1 MLNEIN
7 SFNSLYERFFL
18 KYFLTVITHSPTV
31 SCSDKNQHCRAWARA
46 KYCTRG
52 KFIKYMKT
60 SCKKSCNKCWVL
72 NTWALS
78 TTGAKLLLP
87 KQRRTN
93 LARNVKKNLAVREKK
108 KFSNFFK
115 TEHLKTEILQHDYL
129 TLHKLF
135 SYFIRILLENLVTII
150 RC

>member
-1 MLNEIN
+1 M
-7 SFNSLYERFFL
+7 
-18 KYFLTVITHSPTV
+18 
-31 SCSDKNQHCRAWARA
+31 
-46 KYCTRG
+46 
-52 KFIKYMKT
+52 
-60 SCKKSCNKCWVL
+60 L